1 MEERGTDSRLPS
13 TAFRSAMPVV
23 VDGFPMQE
31 ENEKNATK
39 VEPAKTDIPMPGLQF
54 ILNKEVHLL
63 RRIFWAC
70 IVLAV
75 IISSTIQVK
84 MQLR

>member
-1 MEERGTDSRLPS
+1 MEERGIDSRLPS

-39 VEPAKTDIPMPGLQF
+39 VEPAKTDIVGLKF
-54 ILNKEVHLL
+54 IFNREIHLL

-70 IVLAV
+70 I
-75 IISSTIQVK
+75 IIGIIIFSIFQV
-84 MQLR
+84 